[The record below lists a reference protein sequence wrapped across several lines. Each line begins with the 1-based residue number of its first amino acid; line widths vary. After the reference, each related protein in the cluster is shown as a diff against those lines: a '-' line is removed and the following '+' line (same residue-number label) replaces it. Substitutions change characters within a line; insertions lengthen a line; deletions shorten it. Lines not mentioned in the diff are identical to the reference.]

1 MDKAILDNIKQ
12 TLADS
17 LPPHSN
23 IVAHLELCGDMMN
36 QLFPYNEE
44 ELTDDW
50 LNETDEQNPI
60 VREL

>member
-1 MDKAILDNIKQ
+1 MCEQEGYLVETEYRAAMNRIW
-12 TLADS
+12 S
-17 LPPHSN
+17 
-23 IVAHLELCGDMMN
+23 DMVN
-36 QLFPYNEE
+36 QPFPYNEE